1 MQAARGA
8 SLNSSDQDAH
18 VPARRRVDARLVFA
32 AVALVAYS
40 LDLGTKQW
48 ALTALAD
55 GDIAVLGDWFVL
67 HLTFNPGAAFST
79 GTDFTIVF
87 TGLAMVAVV
96 VVLWLSRRL
105 GSPVWALSLGLLLG
119 GVGGNLTD
127 RIVREPEPFHGHVVD
142 FLMLPNWPVF
152 NIADIC
158 INVAAGLIILQTF
171 RGVALDGTRETDE
184 RETDERDPEAEPRTG
199 SGS

>member
-8 SLNSSDQDAH
+8 SLNSSDQAE
-18 VPARRRVDARLVFA
+18 VPARRRLDARLLFA
-32 AVALVAYS
+32 AVAVVAYA
-40 LDLGTKQW
+40 LDLGSKQW
-48 ALTALAD
+48 ALSALAD
-55 GDIAVLGDWFVL
+55 GDIAVLGDWFTF

-87 TGLAMVAVV
+87 TALATVAVV

-105 GSPVWALSLGLLLG
+105 GSTGWALALGLLLG

-127 RIVREPEPFHGHVVD
+127 RIVRQPEPFHGHVVD

-171 RGVALDGTRETDE
+171 RGIALDGTRESESTSE
-184 RETDERDPEAEPRTG
+184 SE
-199 SGS
+199 SQS